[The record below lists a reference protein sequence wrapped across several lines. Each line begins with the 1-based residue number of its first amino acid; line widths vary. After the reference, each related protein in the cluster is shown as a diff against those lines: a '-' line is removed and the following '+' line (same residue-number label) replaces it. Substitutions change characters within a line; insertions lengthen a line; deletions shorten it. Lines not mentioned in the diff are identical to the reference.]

1 MPLPIFRSGSRKKMR
16 KKTSTQKTGMKRE
29 RNQSEN
35 QQSTAKNMLINKGGI
50 TQDQQPLAILMSSH
64 LMIVYVYHIPLLF

>member
-1 MPLPIFRSGSRKKMR
+1 MPSPIFRSGSRKKMR
-16 KKTSTQKTGMKRE
+16 KKISTQKTGIKRE

-35 QQSTAKNMLINKGGI
+35 RQSTAKNMLSNKGGI

-64 LMIVYVYHIPLLF
+64 LMIVYECRIPLLF